1 MSNLP
6 IVQLSNIYKCYN
18 EGVPVLSDINLT
30 IEQGEKIFI
39 MGESGVGKTT
49 LLNII
54 GLLTNDYEGYYLLN
68 GKNIKTASQNALSK
82 IRNKKF
88 GIIFQ
93 EYALIEDDTVF
104 SNVVIPLIY
113 GDTKRRD
120 YEKKVRDIL
129 DYVELGDIANRK
141 VNILSGGQRQ
151 RVAVARALINQP
163 DIILADEP
171 TASLNARLAVQVM
184 NILHD
189 YTKNEK
195 ALVVVS
201 HDKTLLKNHDYR
213 VMVIEDGKLKT
224 S

>member
-6 IVQLSNIYKCYN
+6 LVQLSDIYKCYN
-18 EGVPVLSDINLT
+18 NRTPVLSDMNLT
-30 IEQGEKIFI
+30 IKRGEKILI

-54 GLLTNDYEGYYLLN
+54 GLLTHDYKGCYFLN
-68 GKNIKTASQNALSK
+68 GQNIKAASQNMLAK
-82 IRNKKF
+82 IRNKHF

-93 EYALIEDDTVF
+93 EYALIEEETVF
-104 SNVVIPLIY
+104 NNVVIPLIY
-113 GDTKRRD
+113 SDTKRRD
-120 YEKKVRDIL
+120 YESKVRDIL
-129 DYVELGDIANRK
+129 NYVELEDTINQK

-171 TASLNARLAVQVM
+171 TASLNARLAAQVM

-189 YTKNEK
+189 YVKNDK
-195 ALVVVS
+195 TLVVVS
-201 HDKTLLKNHDYR
+201 HDKTLLERHNYR
-213 VMVIEDGKLKT
+213 VLVIEDGKLKT
-224 S
+224 N

>member
-1 MSNLP
+1 M
-6 IVQLSNIYKCYN
+6 
-18 EGVPVLSDINLT
+18 
-30 IEQGEKIFI
+30 
-39 MGESGVGKTT
+39 
-49 LLNII
+49 
-54 GLLTNDYEGYYLLN
+54 
-68 GKNIKTASQNALSK
+68 
-82 IRNKKF
+82 
-88 GIIFQ
+88 
-93 EYALIEDDTVF
+93 
-104 SNVVIPLIY
+104 
-113 GDTKRRD
+113 
-120 YEKKVRDIL
+120 
-129 DYVELGDIANRK
+129 GDIANRK

>member
-1 MSNLP
+1 MFWAF
-6 IVQLSNIYKCYN
+6 
-18 EGVPVLSDINLT
+18 VLWSI
-30 IEQGEKIFI
+30 Q
-39 MGESGVGKTT
+39 S
-49 LLNII
+49 
-54 GLLTNDYEGYYLLN
+54 
-68 GKNIKTASQNALSK
+68 A
-82 IRNKKF
+82 
-88 GIIFQ
+88 
-93 EYALIEDDTVF
+93 
-104 SNVVIPLIY
+104 IY

-163 DIILADEP
+163 DIILADEL

>member
-1 MSNLP
+1 MFWAF
-6 IVQLSNIYKCYN
+6 
-18 EGVPVLSDINLT
+18 VLWSI
-30 IEQGEKIFI
+30 Q
-39 MGESGVGKTT
+39 S
-49 LLNII
+49 
-54 GLLTNDYEGYYLLN
+54 
-68 GKNIKTASQNALSK
+68 A
-82 IRNKKF
+82 
-88 GIIFQ
+88 
-93 EYALIEDDTVF
+93 
-104 SNVVIPLIY
+104 IY